1 MKKQKVTPMDS
12 KSKALKSE
20 QAMVAGI
27 MEGSPD
33 AVGVAV
39 VRLECGCRKMA
50 AVDKNGDPASKVVAY
65 RDGADSIC
73 AKCKEDNGAF
83 HRVIESFIDWEV
95 QGLDETAKR
104 EIETKVLGSQPSTSM
119 SGGGQ

>member
-1 MKKQKVTPMDS
+1 MKKQKTVPLDS

-20 QAMVAGI
+20 QAMIAGI

-33 AVGVAV
+33 AIGVAV

-50 AVDKNGDPASKVVAY
+50 AVDRNGEPASKVVAY
-65 RDGADSIC
+65 RDGAEAIC

-83 HRVIESFIDWEV
+83 HRVTEAFIEWEA
-95 QGLDETAKR
+95 QDLDEAAKR
-104 EIETKVLGSQPSTSM
+104 VIETKVLGSQPTSH
-119 SGGGQ
+119 

>member
-1 MKKQKVTPMDS
+1 MKKQKKTPLDS
-12 KSKALKSE
+12 RSKAIKSE
-20 QAMVAGI
+20 QAMIAGI

-33 AVGVAV
+33 AIGVAV

-65 RDGADSIC
+65 RDEADSVC

-83 HRVIESFIDWEV
+83 HRVTEAFIDWDT
-95 QGLDETAKR
+95 QDLDEATKH
-104 EIETKVLGSQPSTSM
+104 EIEIKVLGSQPTTH
-119 SGGGQ
+119 